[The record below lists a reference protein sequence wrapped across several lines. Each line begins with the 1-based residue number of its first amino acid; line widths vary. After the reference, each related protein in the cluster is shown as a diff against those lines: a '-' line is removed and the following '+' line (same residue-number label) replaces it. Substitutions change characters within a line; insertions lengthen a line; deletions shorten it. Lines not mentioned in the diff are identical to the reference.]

1 LISLFFYQTGL
12 FIFFY
17 FLGKKISENIK
28 LKLKFEI
35 LENNINL
42 NFLFSLFLLTIIPFF
57 LNFFVPIKNYI
68 LIIIFSFLII
78 WVFFKIKIS
87 KKDIRNIL
95 TLILISLFLIPFLIY
110 VDIGH
115 DAGLYHVPF
124 QTWIK
129 NYKITFGLSTLHS
142 RYGLTAGYDYL
153 SSLFW
158 IKDFFILNA
167 ALQSSFIVLFF
178 SYFLNLAENKKNY
191 VLFLVPV
198 IFLFPIWQRY
208 IIFDF
213 GIVDFSFGVLAML
226 TILQSIKIFNL
237 ETKNKKIL
245 LKELFILFILSTFVI
260 ISKTTG
266 IIFLILLL
274 IILFCLRKQFLSL
287 IKNKSLQI
295 ISFFCL
301 ILICAWF
308 LRNIIISGCL
318 IYPIE
323 LSCANLSWY
332 NQDNLTRDLTLISKY
347 KEHYSTII
355 DYSLNIFLNFKNLL
369 SILFILFLILI
380 WINTKKNK
388 FLLNEIILFFSIII
402 IIGFT
407 NLNSLRGF
415 SDISAIAILSK
426 DYVLRDIK
434 IFDEMIKIIVTSFTA
449 IIFVLAFIK
458 KLKKPIKFNLN
469 LNNLLIFIFV
479 FLCLITWFLS
489 SPDPRLGFWIFALL
503 PSLFLLT
510 FLKLNFNLKKVN
522 LNIFIKSILLINI
535 FLIFTLNIL
544 YIQRNGKIVEI
555 FYDNK
560 TFENRSIIVK
570 RNYFGYKP
578 TVQLNENGSISNFT
592 WNYCWDFV
600 DCYYNDYDADLKELK
615 YNYYK
620 IVTLK
625 N

>member
-1 LISLFFYQTGL
+1 MISLFFYQTGL

-17 FLGKKISENIK
+17 FLGKKISKNIK

-35 LENNINL
+35 LENDINL
-42 NFLFSLFLLTIIPFF
+42 NFLFSLFLLTIIPLF

-129 NYKITFGLSTLHS
+129 NYKITFGLSNLHS

-158 IKDFFILNA
+158 IKDFFTLNA

-213 GIVDFSFGVLAML
+213 GTVDFSFGILAIL
-226 TILQSIKIFNL
+226 TILQGVRIFNL
-237 ETKNKKIL
+237 EKKNKKIL
-245 LKELFILFILSTFVI
+245 IKDLFILSILFTFVI
-260 ISKTTG
+260 ISKATG
-266 IIFLILLL
+266 IIFFILFI
-274 IILFCLRKQFLSL
+274 IILFYLRKEFLNL
-287 IKNKSLQI
+287 LKNKNLKI
-295 ISFFCL
+295 IFVFCL
-301 ILICAWF
+301 MVIGTWF
-308 LRNIIISGCL
+308 LRNIIISGC
-318 IYPIE
+318 ITYPIE
-323 LSCANLSWY
+323 FSCLNLSWY
-332 NQDNLTRDLTLISKY
+332 NQENLIRDLGLISKY
-347 KEHYSTII
+347 KEHYSTILE
-355 DYSLNIFLNFKNLL
+355 YSLNLL
-369 SILFILFLILI
+369 FNYKILIIILLTFVLTFI

-388 FLLNEIILFFSIII
+388 FSLNEIILFFSVLVIISFVNI
-402 IIGFT
+402 NT
-407 NLNSLRGF
+407 LRGF
-415 SDISAIAILSK
+415 SNISTIAILTK
-426 DYVLRDIK
+426 DYILRDIK
-434 IFDEMIKIIVTSFTA
+434 IFDEMIKIIITSFAA
-449 IIFVLAFIK
+449 IIFVLALIK
-458 KLKKPIKFNLN
+458 NLKNPIKFNLN
-469 LNNLLIFIFV
+469 YNNLLIFLFV
-479 FLCLITWFLS
+479 FLCLISWLLS

-503 PSLFLLT
+503 PTLFLLS
-510 FLKLNFNLKKVN
+510 FLKLNFNLKKFN
-522 LNIFIKSILLINI
+522 LNLFVKSVLLINI
-535 FLIFTLNIL
+535 FFIFIVNLL
-544 YIQRNGKIVEI
+544 YIQRNDKMIDVI
-555 FYDNK
+555 HNNK
-560 TFENRSIIVK
+560 TFVNKSIIVK
-570 RNYFGYKP
+570 RNHFGYKP
-578 TVQLNENGSISNFT
+578 IVQLNENGSISNFT

-600 DCYYNDYDADLKELK
+600 DCYYNDYDADLEELK